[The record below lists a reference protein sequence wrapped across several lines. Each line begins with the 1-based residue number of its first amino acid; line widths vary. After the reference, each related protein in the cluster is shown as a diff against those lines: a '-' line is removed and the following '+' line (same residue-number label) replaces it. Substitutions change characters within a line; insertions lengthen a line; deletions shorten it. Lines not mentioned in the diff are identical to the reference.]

1 MARWSPLL
9 FAGLLAALPGTLPEA
24 AAEGPKPVHALAMH
38 GTPKYG
44 PGFTHF
50 AYVDP
55 AAPKGG
61 DVRLHAIGTFDNLNG
76 LILKGYA
83 AAGAL
88 GIYDTLLANSDD
100 EAFTEYG
107 LLAETMEMPAD
118 RSWVAFT
125 LRKGARWHDGKPV
138 TPEDVIFTLET
149 LKTQGHPF
157 YRAYY
162 ASVERAEKVGDRK
175 VRFAFAG
182 GENRELPLIIGQMPI
197 LPRHFW
203 QGREFDRTTLEPPL
217 GSGPYRF
224 EAVDPGRSVTYARV
238 PDYWG
243 RDLPVNKGRHNFGRI
258 RHDYYRDATVALEAF
273 KAGEYDFRQ
282 ETSSKD
288 WATGYD
294 VPAVRQGL
302 IVKVEIPNDRPTGM
316 QGFVMNLRRPLFQ
329 DPRVREALAY
339 AFDFEWS
346 NQNLFYGQYTR
357 TESYFSN
364 TELASSGLPGPG
376 ELRILEPLRGRIP
389 EEVFTKAYHP
399 PSNPEPGQIRQNL
412 RRALELL
419 NQAGWAVQGGKL
431 ANQTTGEPF
440 AFEILLDQ
448 PIWERISLPFAK
460 NLERLGI
467 EARVRTVDAAQ
478 YQKRVEEFDYDLI
491 VDVFGQSLSPG
502 NEQRDFWGSQA
513 AGEPGSRNTIGIR
526 DPAID
531 ELIDLVIAAPDR
543 ESLIQRTRAL
553 DRVLLWGHNVIP
565 HWHIR
570 SFRVAYWDKLG
581 RPGQVPPYALGF
593 DSWWVDRPREAALKA
608 KGVTLKSLP

>member
-1 MARWSPLL
+1 MRRWSFLVLPALL
-9 FAGLLAALPGTLPEA
+9 LGSASPGT
-24 AAEGPKPVHALAMH
+24 AAETVHALAMH
-38 GTPKYG
+38 GQPKYG
-44 PGFTHF
+44 PDFTHF
-50 AYVDP
+50 DYVNP
-55 AAPKGG
+55 NAPKGG

-88 GIYDTLLANSDD
+88 SIYDTLLANADD

-107 LLAETMEMPAD
+107 LLAETVEFPAD

-125 LRKGARWHDGKPV
+125 LRGSARWHDGKPV

-149 LKTQGHPF
+149 LKSQGHPF

-162 ASVERAEKVGDRK
+162 ASVERAEKVGERR
-175 VRFAFAG
+175 VRFTFAA
-182 GENRELPLIIGQMPI
+182 GENRELPLIVGQMPI
-197 LPRHFW
+197 LPRHYW
-203 QGREFDRTTLEPPL
+203 EGREFDRTTLEPPL
-217 GSGPYRF
+217 GSGPYRI
-224 EAVDPGRSVTYARV
+224 ESVDPGRSITYTRV
-238 PDYWG
+238 ADYWG
-243 RDLPVNKGRHNFGRI
+243 KDLPVNLGRYNFDRI

-294 VPAVRQGL
+294 VPAVQQGL
-302 IVKVEIPNDRPTGM
+302 IVKVEIPNERPTGM

-329 DPRVREALAY
+329 DRRVREALAY
-339 AFDFEWS
+339 SFDFEWS

-364 TELASSGLPGPG
+364 TELASAGLPGPE
-376 ELRILEPLRGRIP
+376 ELQILEPLRGRIP
-389 EEVFTKAYHP
+389 DEVFTQEYHP
-399 PSNPEPGQIRQNL
+399 PTNPEPGQIRQNL

-419 NQAGWAVQGGKL
+419 SQAGWVVKGGKL
-431 ANQTTGEPF
+431 VDRTTGQPF

-448 PIWERISLPFAK
+448 PIWERIALPFVK

-478 YQKRVEEFDYDLI
+478 YQKRVEEFDYDMI

-502 NEQRDFWGSQA
+502 NEQRDFWGSRA
-513 AGEPGSRNTIGIR
+513 ADELGSRNTIGIK
-526 DPAID
+526 DPAVD
-531 ELIDLVIAAPDR
+531 TLVDLVIAAPDR
-543 ESLIQRTRAL
+543 ESLVRRTRAL
-553 DRVLLWGHNVIP
+553 DRVLLWGHYVIP

-570 SFRVAYWDKLG
+570 SFRVAYWDKFG
-581 RPGQVPPYALGF
+581 RPDEVPPYALGF
-593 DSWWVDRPREAALKA
+593 ESWWVDRSREASLKA
-608 KGVTLKSLP
+608 KRVTLKSLP